1 MTLEEALSSV
11 ADSEKR
17 AFIEKMIKDQNSYI
31 TKLENQLKA
40 TPQPSAPN
48 GTNDVTMKYLEKNMR
63 RDVIA
68 EAEQQILA
76 SISPEVYAA
85 VKPDY
90 MDFLDKKMTREYTT
104 VEYAVDAFALVLG
117 RCMSNKDHAVNK
129 IGKAAPPGDTPK
141 QQVQAGTN
149 GQAVADVQ
157 NILKTTA
164 PVMTGKDSGSQTG
177 MPNVGGQPIK
187 NTKDAFS
194 ALKNRFAANGEN
206 KFN

>member
-31 TKLENQLKA
+31 TKLESQLKA
-40 TPQPSAPN
+40 TPQPSVQTS
-48 GTNDVTMKYLEKNMR
+48 TNDVTMKYLEKNMR

-68 EAEQQILA
+68 EAKQKILA

-85 VKPDY
+85 VEPDY
-90 MDFLDKKMTREYTT
+90 LDFLDKKMSREYTT

-141 QQVQAGTN
+141 PTQAGTN

-157 NILKTTA
+157 NILKGTA
-164 PVMTGKDSGSQTG
+164 PVMTGKDAGSQTG

-194 ALKNRFAANGEN
+194 ALKNRFASQGEN